1 MHERR
6 WPIIAS
12 VAIGVLVVAAIGW
25 AAGRSSAPDDSAQAQ
40 REGGGASAIRL
51 VDGVPVGIE
60 HSRAGALAA
69 ADNYVA
75 RGAETIVQDPSAFT
89 RLVRNVWAAAAQPQ
103 ALADGKSSRRQAAD
117 AVANYAAGGR
127 GLAVTAARKLEMYD
141 GTRARVLVWGAG
153 FIWGPEKRPT
163 QRWFLARVK
172 LVWADGQWFVEALDE
187 LRSPAPTPYRV
198 IVARPGADSARV
210 FDDALDGM
218 SAPIYGSAA
227 EAP

>member
-25 AAGRSSAPDDSAQAQ
+25 AAGRSSAPEDSAQAQ

-75 RGAETIVQDPSAFT
+75 VSSETVLQDPDRYAN
-89 RLVRNVWAAAAQPQ
+89 LVREAYDTTYQ
-103 ALADGKSSRRQAAD
+103 ATAIREGEALRKKSTETL
-117 AVANYAAGGR
+117 ANYDAGGR
-127 GLAVTAARKLEMYD
+127 ALAIVAARRLDQYAD
-141 GTRARVLVWGAG
+141 DRARALTWTAG
-153 FIWGPEKRPT
+153 FSWGPDRRPG
-163 QRWFLARVK
+163 QRWFFTETSLRWDRDRWRVERIDESQRVAPAPGVVRYSDK
-172 LVWADGQWFVEALDE
+172 AALRTETFDRE
-187 LRSPAPTPYRV
+187 LRGMTAPSYGALSP
-198 IVARPGADSARV
+198 
-210 FDDALDGM
+210 
-218 SAPIYGSAA
+218 
-227 EAP
+227 